1 MYDEIIPRPAREK
14 KRFGQESRWRQR
26 RFQMSRRIRGQ
37 APIETTIERIF
48 EKVVGRKM
56 NSYEKICFHI
66 KRRIKPPP
74 RVSADRES
82 RAA

>member
-1 MYDEIIPRPAREK
+1 
-14 KRFGQESRWRQR
+14 
-26 RFQMSRRIRGQ
+26 MSRRIRGQ